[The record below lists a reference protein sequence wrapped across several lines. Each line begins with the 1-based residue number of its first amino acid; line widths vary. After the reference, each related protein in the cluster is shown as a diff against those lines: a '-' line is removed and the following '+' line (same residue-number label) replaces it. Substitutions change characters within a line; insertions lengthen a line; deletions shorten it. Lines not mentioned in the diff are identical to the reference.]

1 MANIVRPVPKI
12 FYLLIEGKYRKEKI
26 KLSTTGSVRRDRG
39 EYLLVQVGMTAEIC
53 LGDEGASEEFHMSG
67 RGTVAAM

>member
-1 MANIVRPVPKI
+1 
-12 FYLLIEGKYRKEKI
+12 
-26 KLSTTGSVRRDRG
+26 
-39 EYLLVQVGMTAEIC
+39 VGMTAEIC